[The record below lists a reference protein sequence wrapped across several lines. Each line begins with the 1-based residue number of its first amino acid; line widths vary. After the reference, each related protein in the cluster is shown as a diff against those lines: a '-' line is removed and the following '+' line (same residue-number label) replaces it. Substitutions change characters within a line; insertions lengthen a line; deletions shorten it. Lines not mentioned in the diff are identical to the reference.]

1 MVEERRRKLSYN
13 GSICGPMDVSGH
25 LYDKVSVNGDLSVR
39 GDLDCNRLV
48 VNGSFSDEGTLKTKS
63 GSINGEAIVKGGLEA
78 TQMSINGQLDIDGDA
93 NIGEVKIRGT
103 INSDGSMISEK
114 IDLLGNINVKHDC
127 NSETFVSKGIF
138 VIGGLLN
145 ANNIDINL
153 FGKCKVKEIGGETIK
168 IRRMQ
173 KELFNRVLKYIVP
186 EFDFEGS
193 LITDTIEGDDIYV
206 EYTTAKTV
214 RGNNVKI
221 GKGCNIGLV
230 EYKNSFELDKSSQI
244 KEHVKTGI

>member
-1 MVEERRRKLSYN
+1 MVEERRRKMSYN
-13 GSICGPMDVSGH
+13 GTMCGTMDVSGH
-25 LYDKVSVNGDLSVR
+25 VYDKVSVNGDLSVR

-48 VNGSFSDEGTLKTKS
+48 VNGTFSDNGSLKTKS
-63 GSINGEAIVKGGLEA
+63 GSVNGNAVVKGGLEA
-78 TQMSINGQLDIDGDA
+78 TRMSINGELDVEGDA
-93 NIGEVKIRGT
+93 NVREVKIRGT
-103 INSDGSMISEK
+103 INADGSLISEK
-114 IDLLGNINVKHDC
+114 IDLLGNINVKRDC
-127 NSETFVSKGIF
+127 NSETFISKGVF

-145 ANNIDINL
+145 ANNIDIRL
-153 FGKCKVKEIGGETIK
+153 FGNCKVKEIGGETIK
-168 IRRMQ
+168 IKRMQ

-186 EFDFEGS
+186 EFDFGGR
-193 LITDTIEGDDIYV
+193 LVTDTIEGDDIYV

-221 GKGCNIGLV
+221 GMGCDIGLV

>member
-1 MVEERRRKLSYN
+1 MVEEHRRNLSYN
-13 GSICGPMDVSGH
+13 GTISGTLDVSRRV
-25 LYDKVSVNGDLSVR
+25 YDKVSVNGDLSVS

-48 VNGSFSDEGTLKTKS
+48 VNGSFSDQGTLKAKS
-63 GSINGEAIVKGGLEA
+63 GSINGEAIVKGGLESNF
-78 TQMSINGQLDIDGDA
+78 MSINGQLDIDGDA
-93 NIGEVKIRGT
+93 NVKEVKIRGT
-103 INSDGSMISEK
+103 INADGSLISEK

-127 NSETFVSKGIF
+127 NSEIFKSRGVF

-153 FGKCKVKEIGGETIK
+153 FGKCQVKEIGGETIQ

-173 KELFNRVLKYIVP
+173 KELFNRFLKYIVA
-186 EFDFEGS
+186 EFVFTGQLVTE
-193 LITDTIEGDDIYV
+193 TIEGDDIYI
-206 EYTTAKTV
+206 EYTTAKIV

-221 GKGCNIGLV
+221 GKGCDIGLV
-230 EYKNSFELDKSSQI
+230 EYKNSFEQDKSSRI